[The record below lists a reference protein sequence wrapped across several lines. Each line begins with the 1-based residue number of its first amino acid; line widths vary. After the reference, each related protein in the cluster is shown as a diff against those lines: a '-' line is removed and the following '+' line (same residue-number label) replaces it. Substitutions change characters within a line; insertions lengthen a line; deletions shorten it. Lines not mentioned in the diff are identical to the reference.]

1 MPLCSTNRLC
11 IRHFVTD
18 DAEFILRL
26 LNERS
31 FIDNIADR
39 QVRSIAD
46 AERYLRDGPMASYA
60 AHGHG
65 LNCVV
70 RRDSGEPIGMCGI
83 LKRDTLPH
91 PDLGYALLP
100 EHTGQGYAREAASAV
115 MQHATNTL
123 GIDHLLAIVNTDNTR
138 SISLL
143 VELGFRLDPGETEP
157 GMGRYFWVRGEGG
170 KEKGER

>member
-1 MPLCSTNRLC
+1 MPLCTTKRLC
-11 IRHFVTD
+11 IRRFVPG
-18 DAEFILRL
+18 DAGFILRL

-39 QVRSIAD
+39 QVRSLAD

-65 LNCVV
+65 LNCVEL
-70 RRDSGEPIGMCGI
+70 RESGEPIGMCGI

-100 EHTGQGYAREAASAV
+100 EHTGQGYAREAAAAV
-115 MQHATNTL
+115 MQHATDEL
-123 GIDHLLAIVNTDNTR
+123 GIRRLLAIVNADNSRSIRLLGQLGFTLEPTTTDQE

-143 VELGFRLDPGETEP
+143 
-157 GMGRYFWVRGEGG
+157 RYGWTAIG
-170 KEKGER
+170 